1 MKQWIASRTAR
12 TLLAAVLSIG
22 GASAANAQDAPK
34 AEVFTGYSFT
44 SYDNSGVDRVE
55 GHGWH
60 IAANGNVNRWFGIE
74 GDLSGHYENGRSVH
88 YAQGGVRFTHRGERV
103 SPYAHAL
110 TGGAFID
117 ALGQGVDWV
126 ITVGGG
132 VDVKV
137 NDRISIRAIQAD
149 YTPTILLD
157 GTQHNARISSGIVFT
172 F

>member
-1 MKQWIASRTAR
+1 MKQWIYSRAV
-12 TLLAAVLSIG
+12 LAAVLLVC
-22 GASAANAQDAPK
+22 GASATNAQDAPK
-34 AEVFTGYSFT
+34 AEVFAGYSFT
-44 SYDNSGVDRVE
+44 SFNNFGLDKVE

-60 IAANGNVNRWFGIE
+60 LAGTGNVNRWFGIE
-74 GDLSGHYENGRSVH
+74 GDVSGHYENGRSVH
-88 YAQGGVRFTHRGERV
+88 YAQGGARFTYRGKRV

-117 ALGQGVDWV
+117 AFGQGVDWV
-126 ITVGGG
+126 VTMGGG